1 MGGDEVNAKELRW
14 EIDDEDEVVITPKPT
29 SPSKILS
36 VTIVVPDYD
45 EGIAFFVGCLGF
57 VLLEDYWQ
65 NNHTKRWVRVAPPG
79 AATAILLA
87 KADGPAQEAA
97 IGNQTGGRVGFFL
110 HTDDFARDYQAM
122 KAKGVTFKEA
132 PRHEA
137 YGSVVVF
144 QDPWGNLWDLI
155 EPKST

>member
-1 MGGDEVNAKELRW
+1 MTQTIA
-14 EIDDEDEVVITPKPT
+14 IF
-29 SPSKILS
+29 
-36 VTIVVPDYD
+36 TIVVPDYD
-45 EGIAFFVGCLGF
+45 AGIDFYVNALGF
-57 VLLEDYWQ
+57 ELLEDTPRSP
-65 NNHTKRWVRVAPPG
+65 TKRWVRVAPKG
-79 AATAILLA
+79 AETAILLA
-87 KADGPAQEAA
+87 KADGPAQDAA

-110 HTDDFARDYQAM
+110 HTDDFERDYQAM

-155 EPKST
+155 EPKSM

>member
-1 MGGDEVNAKELRW
+1 MTQTIA
-14 EIDDEDEVVITPKPT
+14 IF
-29 SPSKILS
+29 
-36 VTIVVPDYD
+36 TIVVPDYD
-45 EGIAFFVGCLGF
+45 AGIDFYVNALGF
-57 VLLEDYWQ
+57 ELLEDTPRSP
-65 NNHTKRWVRVAPPG
+65 TKRWVRVAPKG
-79 AATAILLA
+79 AETAILLA
-87 KADGPAQEAA
+87 KADGPAQDAA

-110 HTDDFARDYQAM
+110 HTDDFERDYQAM
-122 KAKGVTFKEA
+122 KAKGVTFKET

>member
-1 MGGDEVNAKELRW
+1 VTQTIA
-14 EIDDEDEVVITPKPT
+14 IF
-29 SPSKILS
+29 
-36 VTIVVPDYD
+36 TIVVPDYD
-45 EGIAFFVGCLGF
+45 AGIDFYVNALGF
-57 VLLEDYWQ
+57 ELLEDTPRSP
-65 NNHTKRWVRVAPPG
+65 TKRWVRVAPKG
-79 AATAILLA
+79 AETAILLA
-87 KADGPAQEAA
+87 KADGPAQDAA

-110 HTDDFARDYQAM
+110 HTDDFERDYQAM

-155 EPKST
+155 EPKSM